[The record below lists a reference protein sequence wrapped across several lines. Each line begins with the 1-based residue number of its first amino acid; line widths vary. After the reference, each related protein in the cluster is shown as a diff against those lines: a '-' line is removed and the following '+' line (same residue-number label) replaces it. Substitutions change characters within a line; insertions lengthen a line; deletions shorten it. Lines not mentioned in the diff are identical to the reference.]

1 MLAPKARN
9 MRIKPVGFKRSPVS
23 FIPRSYQGLRPT
35 TENAADAPASV
46 KVKSG
51 YVMRRR
57 ASM

>member
-1 MLAPKARN
+1 
-9 MRIKPVGFKRSPVS
+9 MRVKPVGFKRSPVS